1 MRDDCL
7 TSFGGFV
14 GGYGEA
20 FGAPS
25 AHDEGIVALRHR
37 RVNRSH
43 L

>member
-1 MRDDCL
+1 MRNDCL
-7 TSFGGFV
+7 TSFGGLV

-25 AHDEGIVALRHR
+25 THGEGDVPLRHR